1 MWRSKAISS
10 RREFTNFNYLDFM
23 ITFYGSE
30 IGFYRMPSPE
40 AMTMRFH
47 AIKSRSMREEIR
59 NERA

>member
-1 MWRSKAISS
+1 MISS

-30 IGFYRMPSPE
+30 IGFYRMPSPD

-47 AIKSRSMREEIR
+47 AIKSRSIREGIR